1 MKSREFLPWITGL
14 ALAFHLIF
22 KFNNQD
28 LNLPVDLYLFNL
40 LIFASALIA
49 INAPKVNNK
58 LANSLIGTAIFT
70 WGLGSLV
77 SALSNFEIINFDFAI
92 ADICYVLFY
101 PFLLLGL
108 IIANSSKLKLSAIDL
123 IDTFIVSLGC
133 ASILAAFLINPLLS
147 STEIKSVELYLR
159 IFYICADSLL
169 LIFTILIAINYRMQL
184 RTILISFGLFI
195 FAISDLYFLWLNI
208 NNSYQFASL
217 SDDGWLLGIFLIA
230 LGTKSIDLGTK
241 SQPKAL
247 AYFANLALIAGA
259 TLLGL
264 AALKPNYLP
273 EFVLI
278 PSFLTIAFAFIRMSL
293 AIQEAKEASS
303 ERLLARTDELTG
315 LANRRYFLKSLSE
328 TDSGFL
334 MLIDLNDFKEIND
347 NFGHDV
353 GDQVLKQVAQ
363 RFNRVI
369 DSNTTTTIARLGGD
383 EFGVVTKS
391 DEETADELVQ
401 ALLSTLSYP
410 VVIKTVPFQVGAS
423 VGVTH
428 FLADQE
434 SSERLRKA
442 DQAMYRAKNQAK
454 NQVSNRLVGNKNA
467 FSHWEKFEEKIF
479 EKEQ

>member
-1 MKSREFLPWITGL
+1 MRSREFLPWITGL

-28 LNLPVDLYLFNL
+28 LNLTVDLYLFNL

-195 FAISDLYFLWLNI
+195 FAI
-208 NNSYQFASL
+208 
-217 SDDGWLLGIFLIA
+217 
-230 LGTKSIDLGTK
+230 TKM
-241 SQPKAL
+241 
-247 AYFANLALIAGA
+247 
-259 TLLGL
+259 
-264 AALKPNYLP
+264 
-273 EFVLI
+273 V
-278 PSFLTIAFAFIRMSL
+278 SF
-293 AIQEAKEASS
+293 
-303 ERLLARTDELTG
+303 
-315 LANRRYFLKSLSE
+315 
-328 TDSGFL
+328 
-334 MLIDLNDFKEIND
+334 
-347 NFGHDV
+347 H
-353 GDQVLKQVAQ
+353 
-363 RFNRVI
+363 
-369 DSNTTTTIARLGGD
+369 
-383 EFGVVTKS
+383 
-391 DEETADELVQ
+391 
-401 ALLSTLSYP
+401 
-410 VVIKTVPFQVGAS
+410 
-423 VGVTH
+423 
-428 FLADQE
+428 
-434 SSERLRKA
+434 
-442 DQAMYRAKNQAK
+442 
-454 NQVSNRLVGNKNA
+454 
-467 FSHWEKFEEKIF
+467 
-479 EKEQ
+479 

>member
-1 MKSREFLPWITGL
+1 
-14 ALAFHLIF
+14 
-22 KFNNQD
+22 
-28 LNLPVDLYLFNL
+28 
-40 LIFASALIA
+40 
-49 INAPKVNNK
+49 
-58 LANSLIGTAIFT
+58 
-70 WGLGSLV
+70 
-77 SALSNFEIINFDFAI
+77 
-92 ADICYVLFY
+92 
-101 PFLLLGL
+101 
-108 IIANSSKLKLSAIDL
+108 
-123 IDTFIVSLGC
+123 
-133 ASILAAFLINPLLS
+133 
-147 STEIKSVELYLR
+147 
-159 IFYICADSLL
+159 
-169 LIFTILIAINYRMQL
+169 
-184 RTILISFGLFI
+184 
-195 FAISDLYFLWLNI
+195 
-208 NNSYQFASL
+208 
-217 SDDGWLLGIFLIA
+217 
-230 LGTKSIDLGTK
+230 
-241 SQPKAL
+241 
-247 AYFANLALIAGA
+247 
-259 TLLGL
+259 
-264 AALKPNYLP
+264 
-273 EFVLI
+273 
-278 PSFLTIAFAFIRMSL
+278 MSL

-363 RFNRVI
+363 RFNRVV

-391 DEETADELVQ
+391 DEDTADELVQ

-410 VVIKTVPFQVGAS
+410 VIIKTVPFQVGAS

>member
-1 MKSREFLPWITGL
+1 M
-14 ALAFHLIF
+14 
-22 KFNNQD
+22 
-28 LNLPVDLYLFNL
+28 LFR
-40 LIFASALIA
+40 S
-49 INAPKVNNK
+49 
-58 LANSLIGTAIFT
+58 
-70 WGLGSLV
+70 
-77 SALSNFEIINFDFAI
+77 
-92 ADICYVLFY
+92 
-101 PFLLLGL
+101 
-108 IIANSSKLKLSAIDL
+108 
-123 IDTFIVSLGC
+123 
-133 ASILAAFLINPLLS
+133 PLLS

-184 RTILISFGLFI
+184 RTILISFGLLI
-195 FAISDLYFLWLNI
+195 FAISDLYFLWLTI

-230 LGTKSIDLGTK
+230 LGTKSIDLGAK

-353 GDQVLKQVAQ
+353 GDQVLKQVA
-363 RFNRVI
+363 
-369 DSNTTTTIARLGGD
+369 
-383 EFGVVTKS
+383 
-391 DEETADELVQ
+391 
-401 ALLSTLSYP
+401 
-410 VVIKTVPFQVGAS
+410 
-423 VGVTH
+423 
-428 FLADQE
+428 
-434 SSERLRKA
+434 
-442 DQAMYRAKNQAK
+442 
-454 NQVSNRLVGNKNA
+454 
-467 FSHWEKFEEKIF
+467 
-479 EKEQ
+479 

>member
-1 MKSREFLPWITGL
+1 MSSREFLPWITGL

-49 INAPKVNNK
+49 MKAPKVNNK

-184 RTILISFGLFI
+184 RTILISFGLLI

-353 GDQVLKQVAQ
+353 GDQVLKQVA
-363 RFNRVI
+363 
-369 DSNTTTTIARLGGD
+369 
-383 EFGVVTKS
+383 
-391 DEETADELVQ
+391 
-401 ALLSTLSYP
+401 
-410 VVIKTVPFQVGAS
+410 
-423 VGVTH
+423 
-428 FLADQE
+428 
-434 SSERLRKA
+434 
-442 DQAMYRAKNQAK
+442 
-454 NQVSNRLVGNKNA
+454 
-467 FSHWEKFEEKIF
+467 
-479 EKEQ
+479 